1 MKVVLL
7 YLLLLATL
15 VGCSALI
22 PAKPGLTAWDA
33 IVMSE
38 QSAPAVVPGIFSL
51 QIKNAARIGDT
62 VYLNT
67 EYDYRDRRNVSVV
80 LTPRLL
86 KEFAESYPDHQPE
99 QYFLGRSIVVN
110 GAASRQ
116 TIWFFSQGIQTEKY
130 YFQTHIPI
138 WQTAQILS
146 PLTAKAYWR
155 QNKKASEQ
163 SFTAEPV
170 EPATPQKVNNGQQTG
185 INTNGPDG

>member
-7 YLLLLATL
+7 YPLLLATL
-15 VGCSALI
+15 VGCAAPI

-38 QSAPAVVPGIFSL
+38 QSAPAVVPGVFSL

-86 KEFAESYPDHQPE
+86 KEFAESYPDQQAE

-110 GAASRQ
+110 GAAARQ
-116 TIWFFSQGIQTEKY
+116 TIWFFQPRYTDRKIL
-130 YFQTHIPI
+130 FPDTHPC
-138 WQTAQILS
+138 LVHRS
-146 PLTAKAYWR
+146 D
-155 QNKKASEQ
+155 
-163 SFTAEPV
+163 PV
-170 EPATPQKVNNGQQTG
+170 TINGKGLLATKQKSL
-185 INTNGPDG
+185 